1 MAVIDTYTSNDLT
14 ALISGM
20 FGEQLEAL
28 NMDEMLNILWDI
40 VANVGDA
47 EEEISQDAHEAAKAI
62 RQVTELSECVN
73 LILGLIELLHSMDR
87 PLSSFINNEWTQEA
101 SDTFGRY
108 LEHLPKN
115 DHSWILYCLLQS
127 SIDTS
132 SFCYSEEME
141 EIGDWLEINT
151 DENIEQSE
159 LILVGRAIA
168 LMALERFNFE
178 ADAA

>member
-14 ALISGM
+14 GLISGM

-47 EEEISQDAHEAAKAI
+47 EEEIDEDALEAAKAI
-62 RQVTELSECVN
+62 RQVEEASECLN
-73 LILGLIELLHSMDR
+73 LILGLTELLNSMDR
-87 PLSSFINNEWTQEA
+87 PLSSFINNGWTQEA

-108 LEHLPKN
+108 LEGLSEN
-115 DHSWILYCLLQS
+115 DHAWILYRLLQHAV
-127 SIDTS
+127 DVTN
-132 SFCYSEEME
+132 FRYEEEME
-141 EIGDWLEINT
+141 EIGEWLEDNT

-159 LILVGRAIA
+159 LIQVARALA
-168 LMALERFNFE
+168 LMAVERWNHE
-178 ADAA
+178 AAA

>member
-1 MAVIDTYTSNDLT
+1 MAQVDTYTTNALTELLDDGFGADLHS
-14 ALISGM
+14 LDI
-20 FGEQLEAL
+20 
-28 NMDEMLNILWDI
+28 NEMLNILWDI
-40 VANVGDA
+40 VANIGDA
-47 EEEISQDAHEAAKAI
+47 EEEISEDACEAAKAI
-62 RQVTELSECVN
+62 RRLEEPSESLN
-73 LILGLIELLHSMDR
+73 LILGLSELMHSTDR
-87 PLSSFINNEWTQEA
+87 PLSSFVNNVWTQEA

-141 EIGDWLEINT
+141 EIGEWLEINT

-159 LILVGRAIA
+159 LIQVARAIA
-168 LMALERFNFE
+168 LMAVERFNYE